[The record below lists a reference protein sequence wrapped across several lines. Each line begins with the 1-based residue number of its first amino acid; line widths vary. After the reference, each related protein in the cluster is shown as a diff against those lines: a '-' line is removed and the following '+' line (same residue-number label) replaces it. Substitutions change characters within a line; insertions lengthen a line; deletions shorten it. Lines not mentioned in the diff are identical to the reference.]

1 MRMGVCCMARI
12 APGKKFAKRLKNP
25 KVCNPMPIRVHLV
38 GESTEQ
44 VVMRRWHSPS
54 ALLEK

>member
-1 MRMGVCCMARI
+1 MARI

-38 GESTEQ
+38 GASTERL
-44 VVMRRWHSPS
+44 VMR
-54 ALLEK
+54 